1 MVPWWSLVLAI
12 IFGAVFGILLLALVD
27 AGRDDK

>member
-1 MVPWWSLVLAI
+1 MVPWWGLVLALV
-12 IFGAVFGILLLALVD
+12 FGAVFGILLLALVD